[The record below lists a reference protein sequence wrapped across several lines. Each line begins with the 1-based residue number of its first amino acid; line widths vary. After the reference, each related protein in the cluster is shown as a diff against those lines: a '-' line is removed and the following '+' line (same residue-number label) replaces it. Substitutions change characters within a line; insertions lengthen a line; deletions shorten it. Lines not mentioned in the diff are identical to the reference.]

1 MPCVRDILTRK
12 GSNVISVSAAESV
25 LKASQI
31 MNDRAI
37 GGVVVL
43 DQDGVAG
50 IFTERDILRRVVAER
65 RDPATTAIRDVMTT
79 PVTICHPET
88 TLAELGAL
96 MTERRIRHLP
106 VVDANGLCGVV
117 TSGDVLAYQ
126 VADQEVTIEHLNRY
140 VFDLR

>member
-12 GSNVISVSAAESV
+12 GSVVISISAAESV

-31 MNDRAI
+31 MNDRGI

-43 DQDGVAG
+43 DHSGVVG

-65 RDPATTAIRDVMTT
+65 RDPATTPVRDVMTA
-79 PVTICHPET
+79 PVTTCRPET
-88 TLAELGAL
+88 HLDELGTL

-106 VVDANGLCGVV
+106 VLDDGGLCGVV
-117 TSGDVLAYQ
+117 TSGDLLAYQ
-126 VADQEVTIEHLNRY
+126 VADQEITIEHLNRY